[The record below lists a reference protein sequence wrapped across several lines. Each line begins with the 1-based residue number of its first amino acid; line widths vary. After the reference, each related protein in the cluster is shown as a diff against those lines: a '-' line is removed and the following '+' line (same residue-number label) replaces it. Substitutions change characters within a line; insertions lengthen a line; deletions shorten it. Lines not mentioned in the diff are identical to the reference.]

1 MLCMSIFAERSVSP
15 SKVFLNSNQNS
26 NLRKGKKKK
35 KKEEKEEKE
44 GEEGEEEES
53 K

>member
-1 MLCMSIFAERSVSP
+1 MLCMSVFAERSVSP

-26 NLRKGKKKK
+26 NLRKEKKK